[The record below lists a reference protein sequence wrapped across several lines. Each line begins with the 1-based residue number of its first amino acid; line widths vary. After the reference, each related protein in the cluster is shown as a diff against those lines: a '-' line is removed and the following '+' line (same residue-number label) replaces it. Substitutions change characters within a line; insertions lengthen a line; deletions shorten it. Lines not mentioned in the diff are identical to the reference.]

1 MYHLVFKKTGE
12 ILQSC
17 ETLDEIQDL
26 LIDYEHNDHN
36 TNNYFV
42 EQYEIIFLYDG
53 DEDLFTYHS

>member
-17 ETLDEIQDL
+17 ATLDEIQDL
-26 LIDYEHNDHN
+26 LIDYEHNDYN

-42 EQYEIIFLYDG
+42 EQYEIISLPNNY
-53 DEDLFTYHS
+53 EDLFTF